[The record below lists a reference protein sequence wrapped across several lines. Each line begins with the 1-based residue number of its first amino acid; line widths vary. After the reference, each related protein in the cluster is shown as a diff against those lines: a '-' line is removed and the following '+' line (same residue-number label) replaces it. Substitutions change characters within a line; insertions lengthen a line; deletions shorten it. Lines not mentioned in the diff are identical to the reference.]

1 MRRKR
6 KKQGRRLRPL
16 WGALAAMSF
25 LLTLGAAGGMEH
37 GTMALGQ
44 GAWLMAASLGAGAAF
59 AKLAGLP
66 WAPLQAR
73 QRCSPRSS
81 ALRRC

>member
-1 MRRKR
+1 MRRKQ

-59 AKLAGLP
+59 ARLAGL
-66 WAPLQAR
+66 LE
-73 QRCSPRSS
+73 
-81 ALRRC
+81 

>member
-1 MRRKR
+1 MRRKQ

-44 GAWLMAASLGAGAAF
+44 GVWLMAASLGAGTAF
-59 AKLAGLP
+59 AKLAGLS
-66 WAPLQAR
+66 LCYRHQAGGR
-73 QRCSPRSS
+73 KLHHQPGG
-81 ALRRC
+81 